1 MANNIL
7 FPGLQQ
13 AISLSREHNTAS
25 LSHHIVQAAKVF
37 HPLIQQ
43 LGPEEAKAD
52 GDWYR

>member
-1 MANNIL
+1 MANNIF

-13 AISLSREHNTAS
+13 AIGLSRQANTVP
-25 LSHHIVQAAKVF
+25 LSHHIVQAAQVF

-43 LGPEEAKAD
+43 LGPEVAAAD